1 MRLLPCTVRPRLG
14 IFSDGTGSRG
24 IAWPGTLAQTERRQ
38 DGAHYNRLAGMANK
52 YFGDRHRAP
61 WGKETR
67 YPSPTIRSRHRRIFT
82 SQQSACPPRQP
93 PAVACAVSLS
103 PGRGGFPVRSSK
115 HSNPCLLLFYCA
127 RLCRLSWP
135 LGDGPRRA
143 LHIHSRLRLPRRHR
157 PATGRKNR
165 PVLSIGWVVA
175 DLCNAVAAPGAEAPG
190 TTPGWTEHA
199 TSAASFRASPN
210 PSPAADGATPTSA
223 ARDHR
228 IGNLVGFA
236 RNLQFPEIV
245 ALPHVD
251 LVRGIR

>member
-1 MRLLPCTVRPRLG
+1 MGERNPVPVPDNSLTAPPHFHQPAVSVSSASASCCRL
-14 IFSDGTGSRG
+14 
-24 IAWPGTLAQTERRQ
+24 RRQ
-38 DGAHYNRLAGMANK
+38 PLAG
-52 YFGDRHRAP
+52 
-61 WGKETR
+61 
-67 YPSPTIRSRHRRIFT
+67 
-82 SQQSACPPRQP
+82 Q
-93 PAVACAVSLS
+93 
-103 PGRGGFPVRSSK
+103 GGFPVRSSK